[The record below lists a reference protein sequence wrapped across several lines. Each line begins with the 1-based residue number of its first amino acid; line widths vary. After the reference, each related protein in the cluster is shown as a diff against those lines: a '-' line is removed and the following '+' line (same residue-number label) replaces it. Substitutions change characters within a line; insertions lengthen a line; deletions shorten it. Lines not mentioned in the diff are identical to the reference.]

1 MTYKSS
7 PLFSY
12 SKSKFEKIDNIP
24 FGIYDDRY
32 MHYN

>member
-1 MTYKSS
+1 MTYKPS

-12 SKSKFEKIDNIP
+12 SKSKFKKIVNIP
-24 FGIYDDRY
+24 FGYDDRY